1 MKSFIPFIL
10 TAATYSLGA
19 TSSINEFDELS
30 LRYIKFSPQH
40 IEKLPLA
47 AIERLRAAAPLPR
60 PLTAESLNE
69 VRASLSDIST
79 LTGST
84 ISDEA
89 IEQLQGRFQRKLW
102 GPGYIDV
109 TDSVSAGFDDSTR
122 SQTPFVAPITA
133 PKYPTP
139 DPSAHPELKPM
150 LEMVNS
156 TELRDYVTHL
166 STAYRTRY
174 YRHPNARGESA
185 VLLSSSA
192 VVLSRRFESFQSL
205 PIGLKLENKFNQPNI
220 VGRIEAKS
228 GSSSAPIIILGAHLD
243 STSQLPWVAP
253 GADDDASGLSVVM
266 AIMRILKA
274 NDYQGSYAI
283 EAHAYAGEEGGLLG
297 SDALA
302 RAYKDQGKEIR
313 GMIEFEMVGYQPSTS
328 SNAGKSS
335 TITVLADPVPSMTSH
350 MIKVVEAYVPTAELR
365 SVNCGRPLFVFQ
377 RRIPRCLP
385 RIVWPERQ
393 VLEPQLVGI
402 PNFSILLTANGT
414 YSHAMSDT
422 VDKLDFEKMTDFV
435 PGRSIHDPRDS
446 NVCDRSFLFGLHRHH
461 RAKHDARQVAGFAP
475 ASKHHT
481 LAPAVQYPCALA
493 SGFDDLS
500 VRSIQFSSGH
510 VERLPIAAIERLRSA
525 APLPRPLAPESFVA
539 ARKSLADI
547 SILTASV
554 ISDEAIDRLQG
565 HFQRNV
571 WGPGYVDITD
581 SLEDSSKRS
590 LAPRADTPVYPTP
603 DPSAHPELEPMLTM
617 VNSSELRSYVTQLS
631 TKYKT
636 RYYLSLNANQ
646 SAEWIGSQL
655 ASWLG
660 KAQTQFSDNAFPQS
674 NVIGRIEAK
683 SGDPNAPIIILGA
696 HLDSTSQ
703 TPALLAPGAD
713 DDASGVAVTMSIM
726 RILKTNNYQGTHAIE
741 AHAYAGEEGGLLG
754 SQNLAKQYKAQNKTI
769 RGMLN
774 FEMVGKYDLRAPRRP
789 IQTNTPF
796 DRIPTRYF
804 NQRRKIQHNHH
815 SFRPCSANELSIVPN
830 IKALN
835 LSLPWSSMAAAIT
848 TRSTTQ
854 GIQSFVSLRMG
865 RRILN

>member
-174 YRHPNARGESA
+174 YRHPNAREPTYWIEAQFASWLGSNQTT
-185 VLLSSSA
+185 
-192 VVLSRRFESFQSL
+192 VV
-205 PIGLKLENKFNQPNI
+205 ENKFNQPNI

-328 SNAGKSS
+328 TNAGKSS

-365 SVNCGRPLFVFQ
+365 SVNCGYGCSDHYSFFKEGYPVV
-377 RRIPRCLP
+377 CLASY
-385 RIVWPERQ
+385 
-393 VLEPQLVGI
+393 G
-402 PNFSILLTANGT
+402 PNDEYLNPN
-414 YSHAMSDT
+414 YHAMSDT

-435 PGRSIHDPRDS
+435 RA
-446 NVCDRSFLFGLHRHH
+446 GL
-461 RAKHDARQVAGFAP
+461 AWV
-475 ASKHHT
+475 
-481 LAPAVQYPCALA
+481 
-493 SGFDDLS
+493 
-500 VRSIQFSSGH
+500 
-510 VERLPIAAIERLRSA
+510 VE
-525 APLPRPLAPESFVA
+525 VA
-539 ARKSLADI
+539 A
-547 SILTASV
+547 
-554 ISDEAIDRLQG
+554 
-565 HFQRNV
+565 
-571 WGPGYVDITD
+571 
-581 SLEDSSKRS
+581 
-590 LAPRADTPVYPTP
+590 
-603 DPSAHPELEPMLTM
+603 
-617 VNSSELRSYVTQLS
+617 
-631 TKYKT
+631 
-636 RYYLSLNANQ
+636 
-646 SAEWIGSQL
+646 
-655 ASWLG
+655 
-660 KAQTQFSDNAFPQS
+660 
-674 NVIGRIEAK
+674 
-683 SGDPNAPIIILGA
+683 
-696 HLDSTSQ
+696 
-703 TPALLAPGAD
+703 
-713 DDASGVAVTMSIM
+713 
-726 RILKTNNYQGTHAIE
+726 
-741 AHAYAGEEGGLLG
+741 
-754 SQNLAKQYKAQNKTI
+754 
-769 RGMLN
+769 
-774 FEMVGKYDLRAPRRP
+774 
-789 IQTNTPF
+789 
-796 DRIPTRYF
+796 
-804 NQRRKIQHNHH
+804 
-815 SFRPCSANELSIVPN
+815 
-830 IKALN
+830 
-835 LSLPWSSMAAAIT
+835 
-848 TRSTTQ
+848 
-854 GIQSFVSLRMG
+854 
-865 RRILN
+865 

>member
-10 TAATYSLGA
+10 TVATYSLGA

-174 YRHPNARGESA
+174 YRHPNAREPTYWIEAQFASWLGSNQTT
-185 VLLSSSA
+185 
-192 VVLSRRFESFQSL
+192 VV
-205 PIGLKLENKFNQPNI
+205 ENKFNQPNI

-365 SVNCGRPLFVFQ
+365 SVNCGYGCSDHYSFFKEGYPVV
-377 RRIPRCLP
+377 CLASY
-385 RIVWPERQ
+385 
-393 VLEPQLVGI
+393 G
-402 PNFSILLTANGT
+402 PNDKYLNPN
-414 YSHAMSDT
+414 YHAMSDT

-435 PGRSIHDPRDS
+435 RA
-446 NVCDRSFLFGLHRHH
+446 GL
-461 RAKHDARQVAGFAP
+461 AWV
-475 ASKHHT
+475 
-481 LAPAVQYPCALA
+481 
-493 SGFDDLS
+493 
-500 VRSIQFSSGH
+500 
-510 VERLPIAAIERLRSA
+510 VE
-525 APLPRPLAPESFVA
+525 VA
-539 ARKSLADI
+539 A
-547 SILTASV
+547 
-554 ISDEAIDRLQG
+554 
-565 HFQRNV
+565 
-571 WGPGYVDITD
+571 
-581 SLEDSSKRS
+581 
-590 LAPRADTPVYPTP
+590 
-603 DPSAHPELEPMLTM
+603 
-617 VNSSELRSYVTQLS
+617 
-631 TKYKT
+631 
-636 RYYLSLNANQ
+636 
-646 SAEWIGSQL
+646 
-655 ASWLG
+655 
-660 KAQTQFSDNAFPQS
+660 
-674 NVIGRIEAK
+674 
-683 SGDPNAPIIILGA
+683 
-696 HLDSTSQ
+696 
-703 TPALLAPGAD
+703 
-713 DDASGVAVTMSIM
+713 
-726 RILKTNNYQGTHAIE
+726 
-741 AHAYAGEEGGLLG
+741 
-754 SQNLAKQYKAQNKTI
+754 
-769 RGMLN
+769 
-774 FEMVGKYDLRAPRRP
+774 
-789 IQTNTPF
+789 
-796 DRIPTRYF
+796 
-804 NQRRKIQHNHH
+804 
-815 SFRPCSANELSIVPN
+815 
-830 IKALN
+830 
-835 LSLPWSSMAAAIT
+835 
-848 TRSTTQ
+848 
-854 GIQSFVSLRMG
+854 
-865 RRILN
+865 

>member
-10 TAATYSLGA
+10 TVATYSLGA

-174 YRHPNARGESA
+174 YRHPNAREPTYWIEAQFASWLGSNQTT
-185 VLLSSSA
+185 
-192 VVLSRRFESFQSL
+192 VV
-205 PIGLKLENKFNQPNI
+205 ENKFNQPNI

-328 SNAGKSS
+328 TNAGKSS

-365 SVNCGRPLFVFQ
+365 SVNCGYGCSDHYSFFKEGYPVV
-377 RRIPRCLP
+377 CLASY
-385 RIVWPERQ
+385 
-393 VLEPQLVGI
+393 G
-402 PNFSILLTANGT
+402 PNDKYLNPN
-414 YSHAMSDT
+414 YHAMSDT

-435 PGRSIHDPRDS
+435 RA
-446 NVCDRSFLFGLHRHH
+446 GL
-461 RAKHDARQVAGFAP
+461 AWV
-475 ASKHHT
+475 
-481 LAPAVQYPCALA
+481 
-493 SGFDDLS
+493 
-500 VRSIQFSSGH
+500 
-510 VERLPIAAIERLRSA
+510 VE
-525 APLPRPLAPESFVA
+525 VA
-539 ARKSLADI
+539 A
-547 SILTASV
+547 
-554 ISDEAIDRLQG
+554 
-565 HFQRNV
+565 
-571 WGPGYVDITD
+571 
-581 SLEDSSKRS
+581 
-590 LAPRADTPVYPTP
+590 
-603 DPSAHPELEPMLTM
+603 
-617 VNSSELRSYVTQLS
+617 
-631 TKYKT
+631 
-636 RYYLSLNANQ
+636 
-646 SAEWIGSQL
+646 
-655 ASWLG
+655 
-660 KAQTQFSDNAFPQS
+660 
-674 NVIGRIEAK
+674 
-683 SGDPNAPIIILGA
+683 
-696 HLDSTSQ
+696 
-703 TPALLAPGAD
+703 
-713 DDASGVAVTMSIM
+713 
-726 RILKTNNYQGTHAIE
+726 
-741 AHAYAGEEGGLLG
+741 
-754 SQNLAKQYKAQNKTI
+754 
-769 RGMLN
+769 
-774 FEMVGKYDLRAPRRP
+774 
-789 IQTNTPF
+789 
-796 DRIPTRYF
+796 
-804 NQRRKIQHNHH
+804 
-815 SFRPCSANELSIVPN
+815 
-830 IKALN
+830 
-835 LSLPWSSMAAAIT
+835 
-848 TRSTTQ
+848 
-854 GIQSFVSLRMG
+854 
-865 RRILN
+865 